1 MKVKTIH
8 LPSDTF
14 RLTTTGVIEAFY
26 ETDTGY
32 LPDYEADNFTAE
44 LEKCSTWGWHE
55 TNYKL
60 GQRAILV
67 SHTNVSPNAIRSGS
81 DTPEFSLVFDLDGV
95 PGNLNHNIKQIHGWR
110 GTTNNMSVYA
120 YGEREIIKIRK
131 LKNGTIAVTVGAD
144 ISPNKK

>member
-14 RLTTTGVIEAFY
+14 RLTTAGVIEAFY

-60 GQRAILV
+60 AQRAILV
-67 SHTNVSPNAIRSGS
+67 SRTNVSPNAIRSGS

-95 PGNLNHNIKQIHGWR
+95 PGNSNHNIKQIHGWR
-110 GTTNNMSVYA
+110 GTTNNMSVDA

-131 LKNGTIAVTVGAD
+131 LKNGTIAVTV
-144 ISPNKK
+144 SL